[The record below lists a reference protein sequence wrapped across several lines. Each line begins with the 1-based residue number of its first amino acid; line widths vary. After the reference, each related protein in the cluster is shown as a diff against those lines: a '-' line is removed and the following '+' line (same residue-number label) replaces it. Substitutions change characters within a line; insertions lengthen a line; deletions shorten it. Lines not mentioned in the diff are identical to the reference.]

1 MPTNGDG
8 IDLADSF
15 NQSSGEE
22 DGLLRKSGQYAI
34 RMTAKIDSYDIGT
47 VDVVAEQVILDAENR
62 SKAVCSVQFLSRFE
76 EYPAVSCMEG
86 GPADKI
92 KGGSR
97 VSIKIQGAGETPVML
112 GSVVGDKHQ
121 LDSDSYVIEIED
133 DKWLLAGVYIYGKF
147 TYDADAQEE
156 IFINGEPCIFNE
168 NGKPNCLIT
177 SKGPLFSPFPYYGWV
192 LGEELKSDDSSNAKQ
207 PTFSPEYSNDEASDW
222 LAKFWT
228 ISDVMEYLRNHYTT
242 KESPATNIAAFH
254 FIPVDIIDWPVGLSN
269 ALLVQDEM
277 SSDDVSG
284 IKEGDTVGQNKSGI
298 KHLDFQGV
306 DLESAIMMLC
316 KMSGSYS
323 LYMKPKANGQSQM
336 CIVPT
341 KYSSGML
348 TNNTKFNSVHRLTG
362 SGSSEIK
369 GRQHIITGSVE
380 RDFRKSYTNVM
391 VLGDR
396 VWEDCR
402 FEFDPSSASPNMEN
416 ESDWLLQ
423 QLQPAYSKSVLEA
436 FRCMIAGKNNPDEK
450 GSKVSYPYPNT
461 VQAFR
466 DAVHLFPMALSGYR
480 IIPKPE
486 GCTADAPVI
495 GTQYK
500 DFPFLN
506 VPCKTMPNLLSW
518 SAEVGKGTT
527 RRFLQIP
534 AFVEIKIFTGW
545 EGGTEDGEVVWG
557 AWMPVTELNGLEI
570 DDQGTI
576 YLPGLRE
583 AGLYNNQNSTWI
595 GSIYDPL
602 GTGEWLGPLGLIR
615 LRPIR
620 ITIPVALDYRVHATR
635 SLNTGERY
643 FKLGADPLKEVFT
656 CDPAGEND
664 SFDVLLNRQ
673 YVFDAGTSYKRWIR
687 KAEPWPTSIDFDY
700 ITTSDGSGDTAG
712 GGKQTTTI
720 DPVKAIFG
728 IDKSKFKAGTI
739 LDEQLL
745 AHTHA
750 GRRLADLG
758 RPSRT
763 SDFVF
768 PSFVINHP
776 GTAMDYLITSG
787 TKESKWKLYGVV
799 KKVNYNYRDQTTTID
814 LG

>member
-1 MPTNGDG
+1 
-8 IDLADSF
+8 
-15 NQSSGEE
+15 
-22 DGLLRKSGQYAI
+22 
-34 RMTAKIDSYDIGT
+34 
-47 VDVVAEQVILDAENR
+47 
-62 SKAVCSVQFLSRFE
+62 
-76 EYPAVSCMEG
+76 MEG

-133 DKWLLAGVYIYGKF
+133 DKWLLAGVYIYGQF
-147 TYDADAQEE
+147 TYDADAKEE
-156 IFINGEPCIFNE
+156 IFVNGEPCIFNE
-168 NGKPNCLIT
+168 NGKPNCLMT
-177 SKGPLFSPFPYYGWV
+177 DKGPLFSPFPYYGWV
-192 LGEELKSDDSSNAKQ
+192 LGEELKSDDSSNANQ
-207 PTFSPEYSNDEASDW
+207 PTFDTPSEFENAW

-228 ISDVMEYLRNHYTT
+228 ISDIMEYLRNHYTT

-254 FIPVDIIDWPVGLSN
+254 FIQTDLIDWPVGLSN

-284 IKEGDTVGQNKSGI
+284 IKEGDTVGQNKSGV
-298 KHLDFQGV
+298 KHLDLQGV

-316 KMSGSYS
+316 KMAGSYS
-323 LYMKPKANGQSQM
+323 LYMKPKDNGQSQM

-362 SGSSEIK
+362 AGSSAIA

-436 FRCMIAGKNNPDEK
+436 FRCMIAGKNNPDEE

-486 GCTADAPVI
+486 GCAADAPVI
-495 GTQYK
+495 GTKYEN
-500 DFPFLN
+500 FPFLN

-534 AFVEIKIFTGW
+534 AFVEVKIFTGW
-545 EGGTEDGEVVWG
+545 EGGEDGEVVWG
-557 AWMPVTELNGLEI
+557 NWMPVTELNGLEI

-602 GTGEWLGPLGLIR
+602 GTGEWLGPLGLI
-615 LRPIR
+615 
-620 ITIPVALDYRVHATR
+620 
-635 SLNTGERY
+635 
-643 FKLGADPLKEVFT
+643 
-656 CDPAGEND
+656 
-664 SFDVLLNRQ
+664 
-673 YVFDAGTSYKRWIR
+673 
-687 KAEPWPTSIDFDY
+687 
-700 ITTSDGSGDTAG
+700 
-712 GGKQTTTI
+712 
-720 DPVKAIFG
+720 
-728 IDKSKFKAGTI
+728 
-739 LDEQLL
+739 
-745 AHTHA
+745 
-750 GRRLADLG
+750 
-758 RPSRT
+758 
-763 SDFVF
+763 
-768 PSFVINHP
+768 
-776 GTAMDYLITSG
+776 
-787 TKESKWKLYGVV
+787 
-799 KKVNYNYRDQTTTID
+799 
-814 LG
+814 